1 MTTPRAAA
9 VLAVAC
15 VVLAGCSSGTDA
27 AAPASTAPAA
37 TESAAVPSDRQAA
50 REEGPR
56 VVEIRNGT
64 DRYMELSVGGVDNFD
79 WEGHRPDHR
88 APEGFQGTGL
98 AGYSSTSRALSWSF
112 AASNAPWI
120 LVFGD
125 TGVSVELDLAQDA
138 SEPVFGFGY
147 DWGGWGQRGKK
158 WCETN
163 TVTKG
168 AYTIKIECKGV
179 YSYPNTVVEI
189 TKTGT

>member
-15 VVLAGCSSGTDA
+15 VLLAGCSSGTDA

-37 TESAAVPSDRQAA
+37 TGSAVAPSDRQAS
-50 REEGPR
+50 EEGPR
-56 VVEIRNGT
+56 IVEVRNGT

-98 AGYSSTSRALSWSF
+98 AGYSSTSRALSWNFS
-112 AASNAPWI
+112 ATSAPWI
-120 LVFGD
+120 LRFGD
-125 TGVSVELDLAQDA
+125 TGASVELDLAQD
-138 SEPVFGFGY
+138 SSQPVVGFGY
-147 DWGGWGQRGKK
+147 DWGGWGVRGER
-158 WCETN
+158 WCGTN

-168 AYTIKIECKGV
+168 AYTIKIQCKGV
-179 YSYPNTVVEI
+179 YSYPNTLVEI